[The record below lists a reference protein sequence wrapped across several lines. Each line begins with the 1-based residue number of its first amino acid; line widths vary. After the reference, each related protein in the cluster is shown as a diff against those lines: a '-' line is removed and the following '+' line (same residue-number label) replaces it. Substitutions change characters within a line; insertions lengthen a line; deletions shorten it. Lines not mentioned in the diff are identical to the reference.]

1 MYKLQDQVR
10 NMAVDCV
17 APAPPRRTRAL
28 CEFDGEKWVPIE
40 IVDEAQ
46 LDKLQPALRR
56 LSHYQPGN
64 GSGGGGMM
72 LPHHSATAG
81 LQDRDSA
88 YASTAGSTGHR
99 SPSASV
105 DMKYE
110 NSNDSYNGRTH
121 TPSIHSIQQQQQ
133 QSQAQQYQQP
143 QQQQHGARSR
153 DSSLHADPY
162 NDAQQTVADSFR
174 RSSSFRLPTL
184 DLDIYDEVGSQK
196 SMRSGHSQEYGDLA
210 DVDESLDEEERDVVQ
225 EMLVEQHAL
234 QQQSGGQS
242 SNELRRPSIL
252 ASPAYQR
259 NLINFQ
265 DLAISEVDVSEESA
279 DCDLPLCRQHII
291 SAFPKQFELELKSP
305 KPLTS
310 FSVYSRAE
318 DYVEM
323 LHVVLVLES
332 RKAYWKNMGSTTK
345 PLDKVTSLP
354 YPWAADLDL
363 PPLSLEE
370 PRVTN
375 DVECMIGGRTCQSVI
390 LCDNH
395 NDECRKCKGLA
406 SEDDCFAC
414 DGTGIFKKKPC
425 VMCTGNGK
433 YFCKACENKA
443 KAPCRNCGS
452 MNGPA
457 PILRQ
462 AYVQCTR
469 ETVVSQTM
477 EVSSDNKALLIMDAR
492 KLARQTIEAEK
503 FEEGTLPVAA
513 CGVVIRNRGHII
525 CATDI
530 KTGSRGLFEVVDGID
545 RVTFKGQLAP
555 VVSQSNG
562 RSSGSV
568 RSGRSA
574 HSQSSTRSRGSW
586 FRRNKEPE
594 SVLPDDRSDAA
605 SVKST
610 ASKARSF
617 FKFGKNKS

>member
-1 MYKLQDQVR
+1 MYRLQDQVR

-17 APAPPRRTRAL
+17 AAPPKRVRAL

-46 LDKLQPALRR
+46 LDILQPALRK
-56 LSHYQPGN
+56 LSNYTGGN
-64 GSGGGGMM
+64 NAM
-72 LPHHSATAG
+72 LPHHG
-81 LQDRDSA
+81 IPDPDSA

-105 DMKYE
+105 DKKYE
-110 NSNDSYNGRTH
+110 PSSSHDSTYTGRNTH
-121 TPSIHSIQQQQQ
+121 TPSIHSNQQQQQ
-133 QSQAQQYQQP
+133 HPNHQ
-143 QQQQHGARSR
+143 
-153 DSSLHADPY
+153 DPY
-162 NDAQQTVADSFR
+162 SDAQQTVADSFR
-174 RSSSFRLPTL
+174 RSSTFRLPTL

-196 SMRSGHSQEYGDLA
+196 SNRSIQSQDYSDLA
-210 DVDESLDEEERDVVQ
+210 EVDESLDEEERDVVQ
-225 EMLVEQHAL
+225 EMLVEQHAM
-234 QQQSGGQS
+234 QQQAGAQS
-242 SNELRRPSIL
+242 TELRRPSIL

-279 DCDLPLCRQHII
+279 DCDLPLSRQHII
-291 SAFPKQFELELKSP
+291 SAFPKQFEQELKSP

-332 RKAYWKNMGSTTK
+332 RKSYWKNMGSTNK

-354 YPWAADLDL
+354 YPWAADLEL

-375 DVECMIGGRTCQSVI
+375 DVECVIGGRTCQSVI

-452 MNGPA
+452 QNGPA

-503 FEEGTLPVAA
+503 FDEGTLPVAA

-555 VVSQSNG
+555 VVSQANNG

-568 RSGRSA
+568 RSGRSN
-574 HSQSSTRSRGSW
+574 HSQASNRSRGSW
-586 FRRNKEPE
+586 FGKKKEQPE
-594 SVLPDDRSDAA
+594 VVLPDDRSDAA

-617 FKFGKNKS
+617 FKFGKK